1 MKVDRVILAT
11 NNNPLYYDFWNN
23 LSFTYKEKFGITPT
37 LIFFGTEEE
46 LSEINLSKE
55 YGDIIVQAPVPDI
68 KPWQY
73 TWGLFYFTKFFE
85 DEVCAIMG
93 IDQIPMGTYFLGDV
107 IQNVPDE
114 NYVMLIDDQYK
125 LEGKSKFTWNEN
137 GFSPSAYHIAKGS
150 TFWDVYDFEE
160 TFSFLHIIFFPSPIL
175 FLLLKIHQHHIQHL
189 LIQHS
194 YPFLFYLMDY

>member
-1 MKVDRVILAT
+1 
-11 NNNPLYYDFWNN
+11 
-23 LSFTYKEKFGITPT
+23 
-37 LIFFGTEEE
+37 
-46 LSEINLSKE
+46 
-55 YGDIIVQAPVPDI
+55 
-68 KPWQY
+68 
-73 TWGLFYFTKFFE
+73 LFYFTKFFE

-93 IDQIPMGTYFLGDV
+93 IDQIPMGTYFLGEV

-160 TFSFLHIIFFPSPIL
+160 TFEEEIMKLENSNTVTMWGDKWGMDEAYSCNNLMKFKYRKRISALSKSKDFLKRRVDCYRNIEVPYDTT
-175 FLLLKIHQHHIQHL
+175 LLKNNYYIEC
-189 LIQHS
+189 HS
-194 YPFLFYLMDY
+194 VRPYSEHKEYLDTLFNNIPYFVDNHE